1 MTIIPTIFKE
11 VLLLKAEI
19 NFDARGSF
27 SERFLSKSFQ
37 EAVGK
42 QINFCQDN
50 LTHSKKGVLRGLHY
64 QLPPHSQSKL
74 VSVIEGSVLDVVVD
88 IRKGSPTFG
97 HHFSKELTGENQL
110 QLFIPKGF
118 AHGYIT
124 LTEHSIFHY
133 KVDQY
138 YHPENEGS
146 IAPNDKSLGID
157 WRLPEASWIQSKK
170 DQNHPLF
177 KESPL
182 FDFKNNS
189 CA

>member
-97 HHFSKELTGENQL
+97 QHL
-110 QLFIPKGF
+110 
-118 AHGYIT
+118 
-124 LTEHSIFHY
+124 
-133 KVDQY
+133 V
-138 YHPENEGS
+138 
-146 IAPNDKSLGID
+146 
-157 WRLPEASWIQSKK
+157 
-170 DQNHPLF
+170 
-177 KESPL
+177 
-182 FDFKNNS
+182 KN
-189 CA
+189 

>member
-1 MTIIPTIFKE
+1 MTIIQTVFKE
-11 VLLLKAEI
+11 VLLLKPEI
-19 NFDARGSF
+19 YFDARGSF
-27 SERFLSKSFQ
+27 SEQFLSKSFQ

-42 QINFCQDN
+42 QINFSQDN

-74 VSVIEGSVLDVVVD
+74 VSVIHGAVLDVVVD

-97 HHFSKELTGENQL
+97 QHFSKELTDENQL

-124 LTEHSIFHY
+124 LSENSVFHY

-138 YHPENEGS
+138 YHPESEGC
-146 IAPNDKSLGID
+146 IAPDDSNLNINWIIPKDK
-157 WRLPEASWIQSKK
+157 WIQSKK
-170 DQNHPLF
+170 DQNNPLL
-177 KESPL
+177 KEAII
-182 FDFKNNS
+182 FDYKKNFY
-189 CA
+189 A

>member
-1 MTIIPTIFKE
+1 MTIIPTVFKE
-11 VLLLKAEI
+11 VLLLKPEI
-19 NFDARGSF
+19 YFDARGSF
-27 SERFLSKSFQ
+27 SEHFLSKGFQ

-74 VSVIEGSVLDVVVD
+74 VSVIQGGVLDVVVD

-97 HHFSKELTGENQL
+97 QHFSKELTDENQL

-124 LTEHSIFHY
+124 LSEYSIFLY

-138 YHPENEGS
+138 YHPENEGN
-146 IAPNDKSLGID
+146 IAPNDPALGID
-157 WRLPEASWIQSKK
+157 WRMPEKKWIQSDK
-170 DQNHPLF
+170 DKMHPKL
-177 KESPL
+177 KDAIL
-182 FDFKNNS
+182 FDYKKNLYV
-189 CA
+189 